1 MKSDILKQLA
11 LKAKNRLINKSTND
25 DKIGLKES
33 DYRIKII
40 KSGDEQFYDK
50 VKNLLERDEDILNP
64 IKELMDEAV
73 LNKMTSGEKEK
84 YLLETVD
91 KYTKF
96 RNIIEYEKQINY
108 GY

>member
-11 LKAKNRLINKSTND
+11 LKAKNRLINKTNE
-25 DKIGLKES
+25 DKKEQKEN
-33 DYRIKII
+33 DFRIKII
-40 KSGDEQFYDK
+40 KSGDDSFYAK
-50 VKNLLERDEDILNP
+50 VKDLLERDEDVLNP
-64 IKELMDEAV
+64 IKELMDEAK
-73 LNKMTSGEKEK
+73 LSRMSSGEKEK

-96 RNIIEYEKQINY
+96 RNLIEYEKQVNY